1 VSRNVPQWGASSQI
15 RFKIRRL
22 TALHRSSDDTTQT
35 KLRET
40 LRATGRSDLVVHA
53 RDGPR
58 SWTLKTGEIMQP
70 QQPSLAYRIAIL
82 TVVSAP
88 LVGVLVAIRLLWQ
101 FAVSWTDITL
111 LLVMYSLVALGVTV
125 GFHRMLTHRSFTPHP
140 VVKFILLVLGSM
152 AFEGPALS
160 WAATHIKHHAV
171 SDREGDPHSPVDGFF
186 HAHMGWLFTKQ
197 MEDPNVYCRHLVKD
211 PIINF
216 VSRTFLLW
224 AGLSLVI
231 PFAIGGWHGLI
242 WGGLVRMFLTH
253 HVTWSVNSV
262 CHTFGKRPYETNDAS
277 RNEWIIGLL
286 GFGEGWHNNHHAFP
300 RSAFHGLRWWQFD
313 LSGLLIAALEKLGL
327 AKDVYRIPPDQ
338 MARRT
343 AKTAALRGSQSAGQ
357 SSAEAPT
364 IAAMTAAP
372 LVAPAFND

>member
-1 VSRNVPQWGASSQI
+1 
-15 RFKIRRL
+15 
-22 TALHRSSDDTTQT
+22 
-35 KLRET
+35 
-40 LRATGRSDLVVHA
+40 
-53 RDGPR
+53 
-58 SWTLKTGEIMQP
+58 MQP
-70 QQPSLAYRIAIL
+70 QHPSLAYRVAIL
-82 TVVSAP
+82 TVVTAP

-186 HAHMGWLFTKQ
+186 HAHMGWLFSKQ

-343 AKTAALRGSQSAGQ
+343 AKTAALRGNQSAEQ

-364 IAAMTAAP
+364 IAAMTAVP
-372 LVAPAFND
+372 LAAPAFND